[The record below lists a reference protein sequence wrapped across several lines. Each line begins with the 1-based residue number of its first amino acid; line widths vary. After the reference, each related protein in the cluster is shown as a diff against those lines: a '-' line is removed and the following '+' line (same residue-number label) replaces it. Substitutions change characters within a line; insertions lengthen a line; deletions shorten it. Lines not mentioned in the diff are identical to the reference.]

1 MASMQSTTAASQASS
16 MGIGSGSGNINSSDL
31 ALYDIPLVTS
41 PSQASTD
48 FEQLLHNLQSI
59 SVDPKSVRKAACC
72 AALIETVQERRQNQN
87 QQQQQQV
94 VVSPNE
100 LFLATLAA
108 LTSLQ
113 GTLEQQVKH
122 TDTDINNNN
131 SNEVET
137 TALPLLEILRQILPY
152 VAHPSN
158 NHGALLLHQ
167 FGTVSRM
174 LRMFVALGYAYTASS
189 STTGTNKA
197 TSTAVATSGA
207 NALLR
212 QILKTTTMLL
222 LITPSSSSTTTTQE
236 AEKEMAKL
244 LHATIIRMFHDVRP
258 KVRKA
263 AFGCA
268 MDVVIVASSSNSC
281 SSSSSSSPVVQQ
293 RKVIADFLWEYCH
306 AVITQYKS
314 SSSGSKK
321 KNDSSNSKNLIHIL
335 RLLSTSL
342 PYADDVRIRVRF
354 GDDCLALMGGGGEGG
369 SGSNKGEVSM
379 EVIRETLIT
388 LLSCLEKGEE
398 DSDDGLLLSSME
410 QEVDTTKDTDKE
422 DEEISKFAARAL
434 AFLLQHRPNAAN
446 SSFSSAGDVNVVY
459 GRCLMGCVERMLVR
473 ANSGDEDGTLASKLL
488 AMKLLPNVLTSILHL
503 CDEAAEGEDGG
514 AANSAEMCGS
524 EFNQFVSRVM
534 PIVTS
539 YFNNAATSNNNLQ
552 RVAIEAVSNCID
564 IIRQALKIQYR
575 NAWGNILPGGYAT
588 FTSTLALNLLEMRGA
603 GNEANNGNSELEGKL
618 QSWLKELVVSLLRLR
633 DDVEKDGTARTAVE
647 YATSTVMRGMG
658 LELFLSLV
666 DFTDDHVDIGD
677 KKKES
682 LNTESGA
689 GLWWLLP
696 LMKQSASADASALAS
711 SSSITT
717 RSHLSFF
724 QGRVLNLAR
733 RCDAASADGHRT
745 AAEASIQKQR
755 VVEVWSLLYYFC
767 LHPIDMKENFAAVA
781 KTVVKALS
789 DHSRYPKLV
798 PVICGSLKS
807 LAVGVTGRAEANPS
821 AEATEDLEVLSN
833 VSIKI
838 LPSLFKLVETLNESQ
853 KINSADDMDTD
864 DKSSSKEKQAIRQQN
879 MQLVETV
886 TDTIG
891 QLAQICPREFLQNL
905 FKKVVQRLLVATTEN
920 GDNTGGKASKDAQAV
935 RMCSLL
941 GLGQALVASGS
952 LDNNSVSLLY
962 RAVRP
967 LVRSDEH
974 DSRVQKRA
982 YKVLAEICEKHK
994 EFVTSEERLNEMTD
1008 LMVDS
1013 IVTCQVS
1020 ARHMRLK
1027 CMAYI
1032 VQGFDSSNQAHMA
1045 VIPKIMGEVLLCLK
1059 DSNAKTREAAY
1070 QLLLEM
1076 AVARDDMTDY
1086 FKIILA
1092 ALGAKTTHMRSA
1104 AVMALSRLT
1113 FEYARHDTSV
1123 QSLLPSLMQTVAFLF
1138 DDSSREVTKS
1148 VISFVR
1154 VCVAAMSF
1162 DQLEPLLP
1170 EIVGGILK
1178 YNKGR
1183 DRFRA
1188 KIKIILKKL
1197 VRLYGYDA
1205 IAPLVPEKD
1214 TRLITHMR
1222 KLTERTARRKAAGL
1236 QDGQSVVNNFDDMM
1250 ESDEDDSDD
1259 GRTFMTG
1266 VTGFTKMTSMTGKS
1280 MKSAKSKSVVSG
1292 ARSTMTGK
1300 SAKSTS
1306 GPRIKAEL
1314 QGEILDML
1322 DSSKMAKSV
1331 RFADANMN
1339 DNDFSDDDDG
1349 MDDMQFDNQGRII
1362 ISDGLQ
1368 KVSGDKGAA
1377 DDFDSEDDD
1386 ENLQLKA
1393 GGGKRRRVSKFESV
1407 KVAKAERD
1415 AVNARKQSK
1424 QSKKPTSSLGS
1435 AYKSKKAGG
1444 DVKKKGQQYEPY
1456 AYVPLNAKD
1465 YSKKNRSNAVSKM
1478 GTVVRSTKRK
1488 R

>member
-1 MASMQSTTAASQASS
+1 M
-16 MGIGSGSGNINSSDL
+16 
-31 ALYDIPLVTS
+31 
-41 PSQASTD
+41 
-48 FEQLLHNLQSI
+48 
-59 SVDPKSVRKAACC
+59 RKAACC
-72 AALIETVQERRQNQN
+72 AALIETVQERRQTQN
-87 QQQQQQV
+87 QQQQQV

-113 GTLEQQVKH
+113 GTLEQQVKR

-189 STTGTNKA
+189 STTAGTNKNA
-197 TSTAVATSGA
+197 TGSAAGGTSGA

-222 LITPSSSSTTTTQE
+222 LITPSSSTNTTQE

-268 MDVVIVASSSNSC
+268 MDVVIVASSSNS
-281 SSSSSSSPVVQQ
+281 SSSSSSSVVQQ

-321 KNDSSNSKNLIHIL
+321 KNDSSSNSKNLIHIL

-354 GDDCLALMGGGGEGG
+354 GDDCLALMGGGGED

-398 DSDDGLLLSSME
+398 DSDGGLLSSME
-410 QEVDTTKDTDKE
+410 QEVDTTKDTAKE

-473 ANSGDEDGTLASKLL
+473 ANSSDEDGTLASKLL

-524 EFNQFVSRVM
+524 EFNQFVSRVI

-677 KKKES
+677 KKKKS
-682 LNTESGA
+682 LNTESGG

-798 PVICGSLKS
+798 
-807 LAVGVTGRAEANPS
+807 
-821 AEATEDLEVLSN
+821 
-833 VSIKI
+833 VS
-838 LPSLFKLVETLNESQ
+838 
-853 KINSADDMDTD
+853 
-864 DKSSSKEKQAIRQQN
+864 
-879 MQLVETV
+879 
-886 TDTIG
+886 
-891 QLAQICPREFLQNL
+891 
-905 FKKVVQRLLVATTEN
+905 
-920 GDNTGGKASKDAQAV
+920 
-935 RMCSLL
+935 
-941 GLGQALVASGS
+941 
-952 LDNNSVSLLY
+952 
-962 RAVRP
+962 
-967 LVRSDEH
+967 SD
-974 DSRVQKRA
+974 
-982 YKVLAEICEKHK
+982 
-994 EFVTSEERLNEMTD
+994 FEM
-1008 LMVDS
+1008 
-1013 IVTCQVS
+1013 
-1020 ARHMRLK
+1020 
-1027 CMAYI
+1027 
-1032 VQGFDSSNQAHMA
+1032 F
-1045 VIPKIMGEVLLCLK
+1045 
-1059 DSNAKTREAAY
+1059 
-1070 QLLLEM
+1070 
-1076 AVARDDMTDY
+1076 
-1086 FKIILA
+1086 
-1092 ALGAKTTHMRSA
+1092 
-1104 AVMALSRLT
+1104 
-1113 FEYARHDTSV
+1113 
-1123 QSLLPSLMQTVAFLF
+1123 
-1138 DDSSREVTKS
+1138 
-1148 VISFVR
+1148 
-1154 VCVAAMSF
+1154 
-1162 DQLEPLLP
+1162 
-1170 EIVGGILK
+1170 
-1178 YNKGR
+1178 
-1183 DRFRA
+1183 
-1188 KIKIILKKL
+1188 
-1197 VRLYGYDA
+1197 
-1205 IAPLVPEKD
+1205 
-1214 TRLITHMR
+1214 
-1222 KLTERTARRKAAGL
+1222 
-1236 QDGQSVVNNFDDMM
+1236 
-1250 ESDEDDSDD
+1250 
-1259 GRTFMTG
+1259 
-1266 VTGFTKMTSMTGKS
+1266 
-1280 MKSAKSKSVVSG
+1280 
-1292 ARSTMTGK
+1292 
-1300 SAKSTS
+1300 
-1306 GPRIKAEL
+1306 
-1314 QGEILDML
+1314 
-1322 DSSKMAKSV
+1322 
-1331 RFADANMN
+1331 
-1339 DNDFSDDDDG
+1339 
-1349 MDDMQFDNQGRII
+1349 
-1362 ISDGLQ
+1362 
-1368 KVSGDKGAA
+1368 
-1377 DDFDSEDDD
+1377 
-1386 ENLQLKA
+1386 
-1393 GGGKRRRVSKFESV
+1393 
-1407 KVAKAERD
+1407 
-1415 AVNARKQSK
+1415 
-1424 QSKKPTSSLGS
+1424 
-1435 AYKSKKAGG
+1435 
-1444 DVKKKGQQYEPY
+1444 
-1456 AYVPLNAKD
+1456 
-1465 YSKKNRSNAVSKM
+1465 
-1478 GTVVRSTKRK
+1478 
-1488 R
+1488 

>member
-1 MASMQSTTAASQASS
+1 MGRNRSGSSTTMASMQSTTAASQASS

-113 GTLEQQVKH
+113 GTLEQQVKR
-122 TDTDINNNN
+122 TDTDTESNNNNNNN

-222 LITPSSSSTTTTQE
+222 LITPSSTNTSTTQE

-268 MDVVIVASSSNSC
+268 MDVVIVASSSN

-354 GDDCLALMGGGGEGG
+354 GDDCLALMGGGGEG

-410 QEVDTTKDTDKE
+410 QEVDTTKDTAKE

-539 YFNNAATSNNNLQ
+539 YFNNVTSNNNLQ

-633 DDVEKDGTARTAVE
+633 DDVEKDGTARTA
-647 YATSTVMRGMG
+647 
-658 LELFLSLV
+658 
-666 DFTDDHVDIGD
+666 
-677 KKKES
+677 
-682 LNTESGA
+682 
-689 GLWWLLP
+689 
-696 LMKQSASADASALAS
+696 
-711 SSSITT
+711 
-717 RSHLSFF
+717 
-724 QGRVLNLAR
+724 
-733 RCDAASADGHRT
+733 
-745 AAEASIQKQR
+745 
-755 VVEVWSLLYYFC
+755 
-767 LHPIDMKENFAAVA
+767 
-781 KTVVKALS
+781 
-789 DHSRYPKLV
+789 
-798 PVICGSLKS
+798 
-807 LAVGVTGRAEANPS
+807 
-821 AEATEDLEVLSN
+821 
-833 VSIKI
+833 
-838 LPSLFKLVETLNESQ
+838 
-853 KINSADDMDTD
+853 
-864 DKSSSKEKQAIRQQN
+864 
-879 MQLVETV
+879 
-886 TDTIG
+886 
-891 QLAQICPREFLQNL
+891 
-905 FKKVVQRLLVATTEN
+905 
-920 GDNTGGKASKDAQAV
+920 
-935 RMCSLL
+935 
-941 GLGQALVASGS
+941 
-952 LDNNSVSLLY
+952 
-962 RAVRP
+962 
-967 LVRSDEH
+967 
-974 DSRVQKRA
+974 
-982 YKVLAEICEKHK
+982 
-994 EFVTSEERLNEMTD
+994 
-1008 LMVDS
+1008 
-1013 IVTCQVS
+1013 
-1020 ARHMRLK
+1020 
-1027 CMAYI
+1027 
-1032 VQGFDSSNQAHMA
+1032 
-1045 VIPKIMGEVLLCLK
+1045 
-1059 DSNAKTREAAY
+1059 
-1070 QLLLEM
+1070 
-1076 AVARDDMTDY
+1076 
-1086 FKIILA
+1086 
-1092 ALGAKTTHMRSA
+1092 
-1104 AVMALSRLT
+1104 
-1113 FEYARHDTSV
+1113 
-1123 QSLLPSLMQTVAFLF
+1123 
-1138 DDSSREVTKS
+1138 
-1148 VISFVR
+1148 
-1154 VCVAAMSF
+1154 
-1162 DQLEPLLP
+1162 
-1170 EIVGGILK
+1170 
-1178 YNKGR
+1178 
-1183 DRFRA
+1183 
-1188 KIKIILKKL
+1188 
-1197 VRLYGYDA
+1197 
-1205 IAPLVPEKD
+1205 
-1214 TRLITHMR
+1214 
-1222 KLTERTARRKAAGL
+1222 
-1236 QDGQSVVNNFDDMM
+1236 
-1250 ESDEDDSDD
+1250 
-1259 GRTFMTG
+1259 
-1266 VTGFTKMTSMTGKS
+1266 
-1280 MKSAKSKSVVSG
+1280 
-1292 ARSTMTGK
+1292 
-1300 SAKSTS
+1300 
-1306 GPRIKAEL
+1306 
-1314 QGEILDML
+1314 
-1322 DSSKMAKSV
+1322 
-1331 RFADANMN
+1331 
-1339 DNDFSDDDDG
+1339 
-1349 MDDMQFDNQGRII
+1349 
-1362 ISDGLQ
+1362 
-1368 KVSGDKGAA
+1368 
-1377 DDFDSEDDD
+1377 
-1386 ENLQLKA
+1386 
-1393 GGGKRRRVSKFESV
+1393 
-1407 KVAKAERD
+1407 
-1415 AVNARKQSK
+1415 
-1424 QSKKPTSSLGS
+1424 
-1435 AYKSKKAGG
+1435 
-1444 DVKKKGQQYEPY
+1444 
-1456 AYVPLNAKD
+1456 
-1465 YSKKNRSNAVSKM
+1465 
-1478 GTVVRSTKRK
+1478 
-1488 R
+1488 